1 MADDRIILLK
11 DSDIISESMH
21 KINYNF
27 KLLENDSKV
36 NDYRWQQYVSSVENK
51 IDGLKSAADERDNT
65 ISRNIDGLQDLIDS
79 MATKEDLQNQINN
92 AIKNADDELRDF
104 VSHVVGQQISETY
117 GDYATTSQLREELGK
132 LKYVSSAAFDV
143 YKAQAAESM
152 ASASRIVANS
162 KFAEEDG
169 YLVLKNGEKST
180 YDSVDDYWRSM
191 SPSDKA
197 KIDPQGKGLDDPAV
211 MEAFLN
217 HCETK
222 FKTVYSEL
230 TAIRQIVGAGEAN
243 VEIMAAIEKNGQNIA
258 AAIFAEANKDGSSI
272 KLRADRVQLSAE
284 TLGLTADDI
293 LINSE
298 HRLGLVAGTF
308 IISGDNLS
316 VDAKGNVKVTGDIT
330 ANNFTTSTGKT
341 FMGSDGILHA
351 DGAEINGNITAN
363 KFIANWSNDVNENG
377 VTGTLAKQTVID
389 GQSFNIGVRGMLN
402 IGSNQSFD
410 TSKNALYIKIV
421 NTLPNTGENYNSAF
435 GPMLYGV
442 PMLCMKYDGVE
453 YMLSPATWFRPSGTS
468 SDTSNMRFVFRYYA
482 YPFTVNLKT
491 NQCISIAQGGVKKYL
506 FRPEKSDISATNPF
520 VKIGKAD
527 TVYQFE
533 VLDWGGST
541 GQYDSTKA
549 NMLGLSPSLLSKTTN
564 PVEGVYT
571 LASAL
576 GTTGQ
581 KYTGSGGVQTTITQP
596 NKNDMDNYTLS
607 QDYSLGVLIRESYI
621 LNDYGLSLTDVVEK
635 YGIRN
640 AASLMLNLIKDGGSI
655 YGYQIWESTFSG
667 FGKFDCTLSQGYGT
681 PDLDQNLPFSGS
693 GQVNSSYNADISFY
707 PICEITNNGK
717 THSDGTSKVFVR
729 YSLELNGYYDLMG
742 SSGAPRVKANP
753 ADPDNHTAI
762 DFRVSSFNL
771 KLEFDS
777 ILELNS
783 SYSSYKPNL
792 GIEGSIKTYVSDLLK
807 NYSFDNINNNHHND
821 FYKYIKLTGEIR
833 GYNTTNESV
842 VIVNLLDNYN
852 S

>member
-27 KLLENDSKV
+27 KLLDHDSKV

-51 IDGLKSAADERDNT
+51 IDSLKSAADERDNT

-79 MATKEDLQNQINN
+79 MATKEDIQNQINK

-104 VSHVVGQQISETY
+104 VDHVVGQQISQAY

-132 LKYVSSAAFDV
+132 LDYVRSSAFDL
-143 YKAQAAESM
+143 YKSDAAASM

-169 YLVLKNGEKST
+169 YLVLKNGDKST

-191 SPSDKA
+191 SASDKA
-197 KIDPQGKGLDDPAV
+197 KIDPQGKGLDDPTV

-272 KLRADRVQLSAE
+272 KLRADRVQLSAD

-293 LINSE
+293 LIDAE

-316 VDAKGNVKVTGDIT
+316 VDSKGNVKVTGDIT
-330 ANNFTTSTGKT
+330 ANKFSTSTGKT

-351 DGAEINGNITAN
+351 DGAVINGDITAN

-421 NTLPNTGENYNSAF
+421 NTLPNTGDNYNSEF

-468 SDTSNMRFVFRYYA
+468 SDTSNMRFMQRYSA
-482 YPFTVNLKT
+482 YPFTVNL
-491 NQCISIAQGGVKKYL
+491 ISGQYILAVQSGVKKYL
-506 FRPEKSDISATNPF
+506 FRPEKSDISVTNPF
-520 VKIGKAD
+520 VKIGKAE

-541 GQYDSTKA
+541 GQYDSAKA
-549 NMLGLSPSLLSKTTN
+549 QMLKSSPALLNSSN
-564 PVEGVYT
+564 EGVYT
-571 LASAL
+571 LTSAL

-581 KYTGSGGVQTTITQP
+581 KYTGSGGVQTTITSA

-607 QDYSLGVLIRESYI
+607 QNYSLGVLIRENYVG
-621 LNDYGLSLTDVVEK
+621 NDYALSLTDVEEK

-640 AASLMLNLIKDGGSI
+640 AASLMLNLIKSGGSI
-655 YGYQIWESTFSG
+655 YEYGIWKCSFNGVGQTSCNLFRYTG
-667 FGKFDCTLSQGYGT
+667 V
-681 PDLDQNLPFSGS
+681 DLEQNLPFSGS
-693 GQVNSSYNADISFY
+693 GQLNSSYDADISFY
-707 PICEITNNGK
+707 PICEITNKGT

-729 YSLELNGYYDLMG
+729 YSLELKGAYNLMDV
-742 SSGAPRVKANP
+742 SVTV
-753 ADPDNHTAI
+753 DPNDNHYESI
-762 DFRVSSFNL
+762 NFRVSDFEL

-777 ILELNS
+777 ILELNT

-792 GIEGSIKTYVSDLLK
+792 GIEGSIRTYVSDLLK
-807 NYSFDNINNNHHND
+807 NYSFDNINNNNHAD

-833 GYNTTNESV
+833 GYKNNGTA
-842 VIVNLLDNYN
+842 VIVNLNDKYN